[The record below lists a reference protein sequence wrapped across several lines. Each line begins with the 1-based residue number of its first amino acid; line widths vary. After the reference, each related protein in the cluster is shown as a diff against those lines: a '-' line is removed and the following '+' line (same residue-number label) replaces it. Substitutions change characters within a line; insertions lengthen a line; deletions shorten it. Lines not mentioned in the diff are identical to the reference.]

1 MSISSVD
8 RFDVDRVF
16 YIVRGKKISKFRT
29 IGKERERKRERE
41 RERMRES
48 ERGEE
53 IARDKIARESSRHER
68 VSVTWRVVCDV
79 ISFIS

>member
-1 MSISSVD
+1 MRKRESE
-8 RFDVDRVF
+8 
-16 YIVRGKKISKFRT
+16 
-29 IGKERERKRERE
+29 KERE
-41 RERMRES
+41 RES

-53 IARDKIARESSRHER
+53 IARDGIARESSRHER